1 MRAAEE
7 EAARRGAGGAAA
19 RPYGSDAGRGAAP
32 PCHAW
37 STRDVGDF
45 FVLLFLTTA
54 SFDTRGL
61 FAMIF
66 FGVTS
71 GVTLLAGWG
80 RLPAVVLA
88 AAAGRADGA
97 RGCAAVGDVPLR
109 TGTGIP
115 RWVFFAGD

>member
-1 MRAAEE
+1 MHGINKFNVITKVKCVSAV
-7 EAARRGAGGAAA
+7 
-19 RPYGSDAGRGAAP
+19 SDVMVIASHSIY
-32 PCHAW
+32 C
-37 STRDVGDF
+37 TYGDF